1 MGKVG
6 MELRDE
12 KDEVTSWSLVPASAA
27 TSGHAHPTSLAIR
40 WLRSKR
46 RLPLVPSRLAGTP
59 DRQLLS
65 AGVGLGSSVGDVHGD
80 ALDNVILAAERLRHL
95 EKRFRLKS

>member
-12 KDEVTSWSLVPASAA
+12 KDEVTSRSLVPASTA

-46 RLPLVPSRLAGTP
+46 RLSLVPSRLAGTP
-59 DRQLLS
+59 DGQLLS
-65 AGVGLGSSVGDVHGD
+65 AGVCLGSS
-80 ALDNVILAAERLRHL
+80 I
-95 EKRFRLKS
+95 

>member
-1 MGKVG
+1 MGKDG

-12 KDEVTSWSLVPASAA
+12 KDGFTSRSLVPASAA

-46 RLPLVPSRLAGTP
+46 RLSLVSSRLAGTP

-80 ALDNVILAAERLRHL
+80 ALDNVILAAEGLRHL
-95 EKRFRLKS
+95 EKDLG